1 MSYIIDSGKY
11 VMLESAWSSF
21 SINQSQK
28 CVSLLYVFPEN
39 SLTALD
45 SPKTEKEIK
54 VCCKC
59 LKSRIN
65 NVSLKWSLCNCY
77 LTCALPD
84 GGGGFRWWKC
94 DKILVRGRKFSSTK
108 LLLDEYFYQMN
119 IFTKYYQI
127 IEIFGGKRRNFITP
141 PMNAL
146 FNALTLRWTLN
157 WEGIKKWLA
166 VNNLL
171 KFKGGLSF
179 TKGR

>member
-1 MSYIIDSGKY
+1 MLSYQIKKFIKSNNMSYIIDSGKY

-84 GGGGFRWWKC
+84 GGWGGGGGDF
-94 DKILVRGRKFSSTK
+94 VGGNVTKFW
-108 LLLDEYFYQMN
+108 LGDESFPRQNFY
-119 IFTKYYQI
+119 
-127 IEIFGGKRRNFITP
+127 
-141 PMNAL
+141 
-146 FNALTLRWTLN
+146 
-157 WEGIKKWLA
+157 
-166 VNNLL
+166 
-171 KFKGGLSF
+171 
-179 TKGR
+179 